1 MRSDKQQALTL
12 RLKGYSYS
20 EINKKL
26 GVPKATLSDWFTGL
40 VLPEKARERIQK
52 RTREKSI
59 NGLIKRNKQQT
70 HLAKKRADEI
80 RAQSQKEIKKLS
92 QQELLLVGAALYWA
106 EGYKRPIMKNG
117 KARTYHSISFSNAD
131 PVMIKV
137 FIQFLKTNLGIP
149 ASQMRAAVRIFQHIN
164 EQYALDYWKK
174 ITGIP
179 SQNFQEVYY
188 GISKSSE
195 GKRPF
200 NRLPYGTIQIRV
212 GDTKKFQKIMGWIH
226 GIEKQFT

>member
-1 MRSDKQQALTL
+1 MRTDKEQALSL

-40 VLPEKARERIQK
+40 VLPEKAQKRIQK
-52 RTREKSI
+52 RVQEKSI
-59 NGLIKRNKQQT
+59 NGLIKRNKLQT
-70 HLAKKRADEI
+70 HLAQKRVAEI
-80 RAQSQKEIKKLS
+80 RAKAQKEIRKLS
-92 QQELLLVGAALYWA
+92 KQDLQLIGIALYWA
-106 EGYKRPIMKNG
+106 EGYKRPIQKNG
-117 KARTYHSISFSNAD
+117 RERTYHSISFSNTD

-137 FIQFLKTNLGIP
+137 FIQFLKTNLNIP
-149 ASQMRAAVRIFQHIN
+149 TNKMHAAVRIFKHIN
-164 EQYALDYWKK
+164 EQYALNYWKN

-179 SQNFQEVYY
+179 SQNFQKVYY

-195 GKRPF
+195 NKRPF

-212 GDTKKFQKIMGWIH
+212 GDTKNFQKIMGWIH
-226 GIEKQFT
+226 GIEKQFM